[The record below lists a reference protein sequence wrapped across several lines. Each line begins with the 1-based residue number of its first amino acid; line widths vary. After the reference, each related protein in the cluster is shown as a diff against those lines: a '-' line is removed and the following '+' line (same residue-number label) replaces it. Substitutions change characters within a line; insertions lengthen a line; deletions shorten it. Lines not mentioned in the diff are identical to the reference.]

1 MVALKFMKGI
11 NKMENSKAK
20 DVMLKC
26 FDKLCSDYSYQ
37 NGEKIDMEDALYTAA
52 QALELQIPKKVI
64 YGYDDQ
70 DPILCPHCSHEISW
84 MDSYD
89 KGIDKYCS
97 ECGQRL
103 DWTN

>member
-1 MVALKFMKGI
+1 
-11 NKMENSKAK
+11 MENSKAR
-20 DVMLKC
+20 DALLKC
-26 FDKLCSDYSYQ
+26 FGRLWGCYSYQ
-37 NGEKIDMEDALYTAA
+37 NGEKIDMEDVAYTAA
-52 QALELQIPKKVI
+52 QALEKQIPKKVK

-70 DPILCPHCSHEISW
+70 DPIRCPNCGHEISW

-103 DWTN
+103 DWKE